1 MQNAPHF
8 NLPNIAQPV
17 PMDIHDLLG
26 VTIQLKEILAKETE
40 QLKQMK
46 IKELGLLQAEKL
58 RLTRLLQSYQAFIAA
73 NPGALNG
80 LDEEMREEL
89 ALETEEFTRI
99 VDENYRRVAV
109 ARAVNQRI
117 VQAILD
123 VITEQQ
129 HAGTYT
135 KLGIASAPNMAM
147 SFNLNQKA

>member
-1 MQNAPHF
+1 MQHSPHF
-8 NLPNIAQPV
+8 NLPNVAPAV

-26 VTIQLKEILAKETE
+26 VTIQLKDILAKETE
-40 QLKQMK
+40 HLKQMK
-46 IKELGLLQAEKL
+46 VKELGLLQTEKL
-58 RLTRLLQSYQAFIAA
+58 RLTKLLQSYQALLAA
-73 NPGALNG
+73 NPGLLG
-80 LDEEMREEL
+80 ELDEDMREEL
-89 ALETEEFTRI
+89 AIETEEFTRI

-123 VITEQQ
+123 VISEQQ

-135 KLGIASAPNMAM
+135 KMGMQSAPNMAM